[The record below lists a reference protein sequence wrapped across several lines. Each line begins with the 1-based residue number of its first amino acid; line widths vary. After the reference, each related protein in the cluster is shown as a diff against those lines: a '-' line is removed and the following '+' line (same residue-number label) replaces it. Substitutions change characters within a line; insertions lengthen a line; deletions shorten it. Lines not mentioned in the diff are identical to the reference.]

1 MKNLFLLLLLLNI
14 HVSQVH
20 SLPYQADGNCLN
32 PATEYKLDG
41 SNLCCRKCQPGERL
55 KEDCSKTS
63 ETVCEAC
70 PPGQY
75 IENWNYSPN
84 CFPCKDC
91 KTSRGLLYIQNCS
104 AQTMSKCGCK
114 PGMYCTHKHQS
125 CSSCTQHRLC
135 KVGYGVSKPGTATS
149 DVRCEKCPDGTFSDK
164 ESSTEPC
171 RPHQRCHGRDTVCPP
186 GVTGLDLP
194 FPTLT
199 KVVSTPTSAAIVGS
213 DSAVTPADAASSISL
228 PASEAFF
235 NHPTKSS
242 PLSPISHS
250 LALIICIPVIIVL
263 IFAALLFCWKTF
275 WRKDAAKRH
284 PEMDANGNCAAGWF
298 QTNPGY
304 FAETQ
309 LRSLIVT
316 SPEEEECL
324 LEKSQPSS
332 SSSQS
337 SRSTDA
343 LTRTENCRNSE
354 YIGPLQST
362 LPVDDPH
369 SEASGLTTFLS
380 CTEALPPQNSIH
392 AQSSFLPA
400 TPQIISPVTT
410 SPHVNV
416 NITFHIGNGS
426 GGTPK
431 VSPTDLQVEPKLSFG
446 EEEETPGTLQ
456 QEAGKQFVMAVQETA
471 G

>member
-1 MKNLFLLLLLLNI
+1 MVFGCVQHCLTGWSNKGQNTLSVPSSLDLRSS
-14 HVSQVH
+14 VSVEEVH

-135 KVGYGVSKPGTATS
+135 KVGYGVSKPGTSKTFYLIIKIGDKS
-149 DVRCEKCPDGTFSDK
+149 SKSVLGVLRNGYVRCEMREMPRKG
-164 ESSTEPC
+164 
-171 RPHQRCHGRDTVCPP
+171 HG
-186 GVTGLDLP
+186 
-194 FPTLT
+194 
-199 KVVSTPTSAAIVGS
+199 VSTWGDWIRPAISNLDQSG
-213 DSAVTPADAASSISL
+213 
-228 PASEAFF
+228 F
-235 NHPTKSS
+235 NPN
-242 PLSPISHS
+242 LS
-250 LALIICIPVIIVL
+250 
-263 IFAALLFCWKTF
+263 
-275 WRKDAAKRH
+275 RH
-284 PEMDANGNCAAGWF
+284 RG
-298 QTNPGY
+298 
-304 FAETQ
+304 
-309 LRSLIVT
+309 LR
-316 SPEEEECL
+316 
-324 LEKSQPSS
+324 
-332 SSSQS
+332 
-337 SRSTDA
+337 
-343 LTRTENCRNSE
+343 
-354 YIGPLQST
+354 
-362 LPVDDPH
+362 
-369 SEASGLTTFLS
+369 LS
-380 CTEALPPQNSIH
+380 EALPPQNSIH